1 MVFKGLKVVGGL
13 LGVALLGGAGFYG
26 WAVSTTHQMRAEVY
40 DVHTVDIAVP
50 YPLTETEIADLRA
63 KKAAELV
70 AAAPPADGVALASMA
85 TVDPAQA
92 ADPLAGLDLNALALE
107 NAVARGKH
115 LVEARYGCQICHGG
129 DFSGGTMVDS
139 PVLGTFKGLNLTGG
153 KGSPVVDFKTS
164 DWERLVRHGVRRDG
178 TPVAMPSKDYAAM
191 SDQELSD
198 IIAYIQS
205 QPKVDNDAPLPVYG
219 PLFNV
224 LTALGKIR
232 FSAQDFGSIATHL
245 AVPPPA
251 GPTVEFGEHLSHTCT
266 GCHGAD
272 YTGGPIEG
280 GDPAWPPAPN
290 LTQAGVGSWTYEAF
304 DKAVRS
310 GVRKDGQPMQRPMAD
325 VLPMLGH
332 TTPDETRALWAFFQ
346 TLPAK
351 PTK

>member
-1 MVFKGLKVVGGL
+1 MVKRVLKVVGGL

-26 WAVSTTHQMRAEVY
+26 WAVSTTNQMRAQVY
-40 DVHTVDIAVP
+40 DVHTVDLPVP
-50 YPLTETEIADLRA
+50 YPLTESEIADLRGR
-63 KKAAELV
+63 KAAEAV
-70 AAAPPADGVALASMA
+70 ASATPADGVALASMA
-85 TVDPAQA
+85 TADPAQA
-92 ADPLAGLDLNALALE
+92 VDPLAGVDLNAIALE

-139 PVLGTFKGLNLTGG
+139 PVLGTLKGLNLTGG
-153 KGSPVVDFKTS
+153 VGSPVVDFKSS
-164 DWERLVRHGVRRDG
+164 DWERLVRHGVRPDG

-198 IIAYIQS
+198 IIAYIKS
-205 QPKVDNDAPLPVYG
+205 QPKVDNAVPLPVFG

-232 FSAQDFGSIATHL
+232 FSAQDFGSVTTHL

-272 YTGGPIEG
+272 YTGGAIEG
-280 GDPAWPPAPN
+280 GDPAWPPSAN
-290 LTQAGVGSWTYEAF
+290 LTQANVGSWTYEEF
-304 DKAVRS
+304 DKAVRT
-310 GVRKDGQPMQRPMAD
+310 GVRKDGQPMKMPMTE
-325 VLPMLGH
+325 VLPMLSH
-332 TTPDETRALWAFFQ
+332 TTPDETRALWTFFQ